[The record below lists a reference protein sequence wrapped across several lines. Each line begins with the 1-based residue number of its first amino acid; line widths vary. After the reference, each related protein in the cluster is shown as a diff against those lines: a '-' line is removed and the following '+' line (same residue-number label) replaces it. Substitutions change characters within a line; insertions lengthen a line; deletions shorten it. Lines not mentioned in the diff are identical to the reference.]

1 MPAEEKK
8 AAGGHVRG
16 DSGTDMGGGEE
27 RSRSVGKKSVFE
39 GVQPGELGVLPP
51 SVARRLA
58 KKPATEG
65 LRLLGGGG
73 I

>member
-1 MPAEEKK
+1 
-8 AAGGHVRG
+8 
-16 DSGTDMGGGEE
+16 MGGGEE